1 MGEGGYP
8 KVISVVFL
16 FVSLRKGNAFS
27 FKTFSFSLLYAS
39 FGNTLKDS
47 DVRWLHLTSV

>member
-8 KVISVVFL
+8 KVTSVMFI

-27 FKTFSFSLLYAS
+27 FKTFSLFLHYAS
-39 FGNTLKDS
+39 FGNTSKDS